1 MANELLQGLLSNLL
15 TPVDPREAQRAE
27 GARLVS
33 MMGTPGA
40 AATYY
45 APQRAADFTKGLGQL
60 FGMDQRTS
68 ADKLRD
74 QLTKQAPD
82 LSTSA
87 GLRQLAQ
94 LAEQSGD
101 KNTAAQLSLQATMMG
116 TQEAQ
121 AAKVKAEADAK
132 NRVDVTTKGVQI
144 ATGVS
149 YLDTLIKD
157 SKNDELNKELD
168 ALRNPVS
175 SGAIPVADLP
185 NIVKSIYERYKEKV
199 PVDSKV
205 DVKNYMD
212 EKGKVLALSTNSQ
225 GQVRDPITD
234 TWKYPGDLG
243 LQLAA
248 DAPRSGTGAGGA
260 VKADVVNF
268 LDKAGVPLSLQVR
281 DDGQVM
287 YNGVLTDPQA
297 VGLLRTTTTAPP
309 VADAGLSENAKF
321 ALLKSA
327 QVQGFVTNTGTAPL
341 DTAFISAVNTGL
353 VKDIAGVK
361 DWFEG
366 VDGTPAWNAK
376 QKSIQEA
383 GLSALSP
390 SLNNLDQV
398 MAILNDPASNIGG
411 FNVLT
416 GSLPF
421 DTDQA
426 RLNVKVDSISSNA
439 ALVGL
444 NKMKAEAQELGA
456 TGSGLGA
463 TQQREFEALMNSIEN
478 LKTSG
483 QGREQITESIMD
495 YQLHLLNIRNG
506 YLGLPPIILKGD
518 STYGGTLFEDTVNGV
533 RTNEFYFKLNP
544 GDVGR
549 RVILAESTADAILI
563 AKSQRVGQ

>member
-1 MANELLQGLLSNLL
+1 
-15 TPVDPREAQRAE
+15 
-27 GARLVS
+27 
-33 MMGTPGA
+33 
-40 AATYY
+40 
-45 APQRAADFTKGLGQL
+45 
-60 FGMDQRTS
+60 
-68 ADKLRD
+68 
-74 QLTKQAPD
+74 

-121 AAKVKAEADAK
+121 AAKLKAEADAK

-149 YLDTLIKD
+149 YLDTLIKG
-157 SKNDELNKELD
+157 SKNEDLNKEID

-225 GQVRDPITD
+225 GLVRDPITD

-268 LDKAGVPLSLQVR
+268 IDKAGVLVSLQVF

-297 VGLLRTTTTAPP
+297 AGLLRTTTTAPP
-309 VADAGLSENAKF
+309 TAELGLSEAAKL
-321 ALLKSA
+321 ALLRSA
-327 QVQGFVTNTGTAPL
+327 QVQGLVTSTGTAPL

-411 FNVLT
+411 FSVLT

-483 QGREQITESIMD
+483 QGRDQITESIMD